1 MTQATVTQATR
12 HRRHA
17 VVHVVLAAGAV
28 LMLAPYVW
36 QLFTAVKTLPEA
48 TAAPPTILPTEWH
61 WENFAA
67 VFSAVPFGAMYINT
81 VAYAVVRTIGQL
93 ILCSAAGFAFARLR
107 FRGKNFLF
115 ALCLSAL
122 MVPPE
127 LFVISQYRIMQGLGW
142 LNTIQALFTPTIFSA
157 FGTFL
162 LRQFFASI
170 PDEIEE
176 AARVDGA
183 SILKIYWLIFLPLA
197 KPGLIALAIITVMAA
212 WSDLLWPLIVNTD
225 PTKMTLSV
233 GLAAMQGQQSTDYPV
248 LMAAALLASA
258 PLIVVFVIMQR
269 RFVEGIALSGAK

>member
-1 MTQATVTQATR
+1 MSRNQASR
-12 HRRHA
+12 KNHRRHI
-17 VVHVVLAAGAV
+17 VVHLVLLTGAV
-28 LMLAPYVW
+28 LMLGPFVW
-36 QLFTAVKTLPEA
+36 QFLTSVKTLPES
-48 TAAPPTILPTEWH
+48 TQAPPTIFPEEWH
-61 WENFAA
+61 WENYKN
-67 VFSAVPFGAMYINT
+67 VSAGLPFGTIYINT
-81 VAYAVVRTIGQL
+81 VVYAVLRTVGQL
-93 ILCSAAGFAFARLR
+93 VLCSAAGFAFARLR
-107 FRGKNFLF
+107 FRGKNLLF

-127 LFVISQYRIMQGLGW
+127 LYVISQYQIMQGLGW
-142 LNTIQALFTPTIFSA
+142 LNTIQALFLPGIFSA

-183 SILKIYWLIFLPLA
+183 SILKIYWLVFLPLA
-197 KPGLIALAIITVMAA
+197 KPGLIALAILTVMAS

-258 PLIVVFVIMQR
+258 PLIIVFVVMQR
-269 RFVEGIALSGAK
+269 RFVEGIAMSGTK

>member
-1 MTQATVTQATR
+1 MSRNQPGR
-12 HRRHA
+12 RNHRGHI
-17 VVHVVLAAGAV
+17 VVHLVLLTGAV
-28 LMLAPYVW
+28 LMLGPFVW
-36 QLFTAVKTLPEA
+36 QFLTSVKTLPES
-48 TAAPPTILPTEWH
+48 TQAPPTIFPEEWH
-61 WENFAA
+61 WENYEN
-67 VFSAVPFGAMYINT
+67 VSAGLPFGAIYVNT
-81 VAYAVVRTIGQL
+81 VLYAVLRTIGQL
-93 ILCSAAGFAFARLR
+93 VLCSAAGFAFARLR
-107 FRGKNFLF
+107 FRGKNLLF

-127 LFVISQYRIMQGLGW
+127 LYVISQYQIMQGLGW
-142 LNTIQALFTPTIFSA
+142 LNTIQALFLPGIFSA

-183 SILKIYWLIFLPLA
+183 SILKIYWLVFLPLA
-197 KPGLIALAIITVMAA
+197 KPGLIALAILTVMAS

-258 PLIVVFVIMQR
+258 PLIIVFVVMQR
-269 RFVEGIALSGAK
+269 RFVEGIAMSGTK

>member
-1 MTQATVTQATR
+1 MSTNQPTKR
-12 HRRHA
+12 NRRGHV
-17 VVHVVLAAGAV
+17 VVHLVLLSGAV
-28 LMLAPYVW
+28 LMLAPFLW
-36 QLFTAVKTLPEA
+36 QFLTSVKTLAES
-48 TAAPPTILPTEWH
+48 TQAPPTLFPKEWH
-61 WENFAA
+61 WENYRN
-67 VFSAVPFGAMYINT
+67 VSVGLPFGAMYINT
-81 VAYAVVRTIGQL
+81 VVYAVLRTVGQL
-93 ILCSAAGFAFARLR
+93 VLCSAAGFAFARLR
-107 FRGKNFLF
+107 FRGKNILF
-115 ALCLSAL
+115 ALSLSAL

-127 LFVISQYRIMQGLGW
+127 LYVISQYQIMQGLGW
-142 LNTIQALFTPTIFSA
+142 LNTIQALFLPGIFSA

-183 SILKIYWLIFLPLA
+183 SILQIYYLIFLPLA
-197 KPGLIALAIITVMAA
+197 KPGLLALAILTVMAS

-258 PLIVVFVIMQR
+258 PLIIVFVVMQR
-269 RFVEGIALSGAK
+269 RFVEGIAMSGTK